1 MWRKAL
7 CGFLFSWAA
16 WAAVWAQS
24 TAQLSGTVRDQS
36 GAVSP
41 GVEVKATQTATGLER
56 SVLTNETGSYILP
69 NLPVGPYKLEASL
82 TGFRTFAQTG
92 IVLQVN
98 ANPVLNIVLE
108 IGQVA
113 ETVEVQAD
121 AALVETRNTGVGQV
135 IDNVRVMELPLNGR
149 QVTELIILSGAAVGG
164 GAQNTPRNYPTDIIS
179 VGGGSNDGLT
189 FMLDGGVHN
198 DPYGNQALPLP
209 FPDAL
214 QEFKVETSAVPAQYG
229 YHSAGAVNVVTK
241 SGSNEFH
248 GSLFEFVRN
257 RIFNA
262 RNTFATERDGLK
274 RNQFGGV
281 IGGPIVQNKLF
292 FFGGLQTT
300 LQRSDPKG
308 NTTFAPTPQMLAGDW
323 TTYAS
328 AVCQSTGAMT
338 LRAPFGTGGF
348 APNTIDPALL
358 SKPAVELVRRTNAT
372 TVDGCGRVLFGRKT
386 NADEWLPVAKMDYQV
401 SQKQSLFGRFQLARL
416 DTPSDYDG
424 QSIIS
429 ISNPNFYRRVKSFVL
444 GDTYS
449 VSPTMVSSFRGEILR
464 TTNVKTFPDFLTW
477 SDLGVK
483 NVYYPADYPKM
494 LLLNVTG
501 SLNLFTGQAT
511 PAITNST
518 VYQLSEDLT
527 NARGAH
533 QIGFGV
539 NLTHQ
544 MMNYTASTNAPG
556 LFNFTGTNTGTGLSD
571 LMTGRANSYTQSR
584 ITNEYFRQNYIGM
597 YLQDTWKATSHFTVN
612 GGVRWEPYRSPYE
625 TGGVG
630 TFFDK
635 TRFDQGIVSTIY
647 PKAPAGIYFPGEG
660 GVPNTDAWQS
670 NNWKR
675 FAPRVGL
682 AFDPKGD
689 GLTVI
694 RASYGIFFD
703 FAHLHQYGGKRDTA
717 PKGAQIT
724 VNSPSLDDPWA
735 GMPGGNPFPI
745 ALDKNSTF
753 PLNGTYTVFPYNLKK
768 PYINQWNMSVQHQFG
783 ANWLVAGNYIGSNII
798 HMLYRYEAN
807 PAIYFSNGTNTC
819 RLANGVT
826 LTNPLGGTECSTIAN
841 TNQRR
846 LLYLQNPAIGQYYAN
861 IVMGD
866 DGNTRTYNALVLS
879 VQRRRAKGITVQGNY
894 TYSHCIDDGYNDVIQ
909 NTGGQIQSRRGV
921 NRGNCELDRRHN
933 FNMST
938 VYETPR
944 FGSTALR
951 VLASG
956 WQISGIVRAV
966 TGAYL
971 SVSSGTDVAR
981 AGTIPPMGQ
990 NTTSMGVDQRP
1001 NQILPSP
1008 YVPNKGSNSGCLE
1021 PSPSPYPCWL
1031 NPFAVGP
1038 VALGSYG
1045 SLGSRNIAGPGSIR
1059 IDTGL
1064 TRSFAI
1070 KEKQSLQLR
1079 AEAFN
1084 VANHA
1089 NYCAPP
1095 FQGIVPA
1102 LNCPDNNFLSPTF
1115 GKLLNASDPRIMQMA
1130 LKYVF

>member
-1 MWRKAL
+1 
-7 CGFLFSWAA
+7 
-16 WAAVWAQS
+16 
-24 TAQLSGTVRDQS
+24 
-36 GAVSP
+36 
-41 GVEVKATQTATGLER
+41 
-56 SVLTNETGSYILP
+56 
-69 NLPVGPYKLEASL
+69 
-82 TGFRTFAQTG
+82 
-92 IVLQVN
+92 
-98 ANPVLNIVLE
+98 
-108 IGQVA
+108 
-113 ETVEVQAD
+113 
-121 AALVETRNTGVGQV
+121 
-135 IDNVRVMELPLNGR
+135 
-149 QVTELIILSGAAVGG
+149 
-164 GAQNTPRNYPTDIIS
+164 
-179 VGGGSNDGLT
+179 
-189 FMLDGGVHN
+189 MLDGGVHN

-328 AVCQSTGAMT
+328 AACQSAGAMT
-338 LRAPFGTGGF
+338 LRDPFGTGGF

-1130 LKYVF
+1130 LKYLF